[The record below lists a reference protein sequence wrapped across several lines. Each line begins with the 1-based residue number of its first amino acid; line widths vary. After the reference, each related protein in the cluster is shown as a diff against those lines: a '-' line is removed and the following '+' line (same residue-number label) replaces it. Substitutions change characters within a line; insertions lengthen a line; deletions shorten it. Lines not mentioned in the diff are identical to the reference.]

1 MRRFK
6 TRIHNE
12 DLLGLRNQNRRRV
25 LTRSEAYRV
34 KNELRQ
40 LACH

>member
-6 TRIHNE
+6 TRINSE
-12 DLLGLRNQNRRRV
+12 DLLGLRNQNNRRV
-25 LTRSEAYRV
+25 LTRSESYRV

-40 LACH
+40 LALY